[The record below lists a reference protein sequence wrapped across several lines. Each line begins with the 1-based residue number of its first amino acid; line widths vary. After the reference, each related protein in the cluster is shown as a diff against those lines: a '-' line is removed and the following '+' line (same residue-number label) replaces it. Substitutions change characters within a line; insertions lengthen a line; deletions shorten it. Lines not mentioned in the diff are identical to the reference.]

1 MKLILIMSL
10 FCVQNTKCP
19 LSAFPTFL
27 LQLIKMV
34 IPHRYSAI
42 VFRYPVITCLSL
54 VAGEEVLFEAKIMCF
69 LCIFLAKMFG
79 NIRNILYLC
88 NVIEVLITSGI

>member
-1 MKLILIMSL
+1 MSL

-34 IPHRYSAI
+34 IPRPYSVIMVRYS
-42 VFRYPVITCLSL
+42 VITCLSL
-54 VAGEEVLFEAKIMCF
+54 VAGEEVLFGAKKYAF
-69 LCIFLAKMFG
+69 LRIFSCE
-79 NIRNILYLC
+79 NIW
-88 NVIEVLITSGI
+88 